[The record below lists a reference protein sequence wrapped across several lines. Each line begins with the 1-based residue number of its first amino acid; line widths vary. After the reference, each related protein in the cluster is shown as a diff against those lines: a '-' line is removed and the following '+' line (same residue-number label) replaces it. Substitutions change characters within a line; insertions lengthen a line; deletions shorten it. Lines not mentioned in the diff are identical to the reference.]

1 MKTLRLIIA
10 GIALALTVYS
20 CSNDRD
26 EEARNEAIEKV
37 KASNQKFKLNQSGMQ
52 AREGEPEAA
61 KDTIIIRS
69 SNSLGLDPNPDPN
82 PIPED
87 GGDPKDVP
95 VPPRR

>member
-10 GIALALTVYS
+10 GIALATLTYS

-37 KASNQKFKLNQSGMQ
+37 KNSNQEFKLNQSGMQ

-87 GGDPKDVP
+87 GGDPTTIT
-95 VPPRR
+95 PPKR